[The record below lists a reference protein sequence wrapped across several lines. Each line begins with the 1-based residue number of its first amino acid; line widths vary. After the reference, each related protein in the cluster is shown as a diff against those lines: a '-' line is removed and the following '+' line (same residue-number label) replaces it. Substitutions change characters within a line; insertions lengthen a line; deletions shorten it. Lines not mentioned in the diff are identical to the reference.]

1 MKKVLFIL
9 SFLFCISIAS
19 NGQTLV
25 ASNNNTDA
33 QVKFIK
39 TYPNPATTV
48 VNIEFQKGYSRTY
61 SIQILNTLGKKM
73 YLAKFVP
80 SSFAIDLRA
89 EKFYRGVY
97 IYQLLDKT
105 GRIVESGKILVV
117 N

>member
-1 MKKVLFIL
+1 MC
-9 SFLFCISIAS
+9 CISFAS
-19 NGQTLV
+19 FGQNV
-25 ASNNNTDA
+25 SSPDNNA
-33 QVKFIK
+33 QLKFIK
-39 TYPNPATTV
+39 TYPNPATTIV
-48 VNIEFQKGYSRTY
+48 TIEFQKGYSRNY

-80 SSFAIDLRA
+80 TSFTIDLRT
-89 EKFYRGVY
+89 EKFFRGVY

>member
-1 MKKVLFIL
+1 MC
-9 SFLFCISIAS
+9 CISFAS
-19 NGQTLV
+19 FGQNV
-25 ASNNNTDA
+25 SSPDNNNA

-39 TYPNPATTV
+39 TYPNPATTIV
-48 VNIEFQKGYSRTY
+48 TIEFQKGYSRNY

-80 SSFAIDLRA
+80 TSFTIDLRT
-89 EKFYRGVY
+89 EKFFRGVY

-105 GRIVESGKILVV
+105 GKIVESGKMLVV